1 MFAAVDPIYMVML
14 YKILGKGYSVWVKS
28 AEIEFLVP
36 GRSTLKAVFKWT
48 QSEIDAVLS
57 ELEISSS
64 TERERTIELIDDNGT
79 LCARV
84 LQRLYIYKNAH

>member
-1 MFAAVDPIYMVML
+1 MFAAVDPIYMVMW

-36 GRSTLKAVFKWT
+36 GRSTLKAVFELT
-48 QSEIDAVLS
+48 QSEIDSVLS
-57 ELEISSS
+57 ELEARP
-64 TERERTIELIDDNGT
+64 TAERERNIELVDQDGT

-84 LQRLYIYKNAH
+84 SQRLFIYRNAH